1 MRKLLLK
8 PTEVATLLNISVR
21 TLANRRALGLEPVY
35 QQDQKG
41 SSVRYPADGVENYIN
56 KTIRNNSKFKRSK
69 KS

>member
-8 PTEVATLLNISVR
+8 PTEVAQLLNISVR

-35 QQDQKG
+35 QQDKKG

-56 KTIRNNSKFKRSK
+56 STIKNNTKFRRG
-69 KS
+69 KSA